1 MIRFLMRKKKLNL
14 LTFFKGK
21 IDCNKYD
28 TTEKC
33 HLLLLGVHTFSV
45 HVIVLSVAHF
55 CCACRKVIAATSCC
69 VMNEEEVHG
78 GGDGGHT
85 GGVPG
90 PPGGAGVDFHVRAHT
105 TIRSYDNRK
114 SKY

>member
-1 MIRFLMRKKKLNL
+1 M
-14 LTFFKGK
+14 
-21 IDCNKYD
+21 
-28 TTEKC
+28 
-33 HLLLLGVHTFSV
+33 
-45 HVIVLSVAHF
+45 
-55 CCACRKVIAATSCC
+55 
-69 VMNEEEVHG
+69 MNEKEVHG

-90 PPGGAGVDFHVRAHT
+90 PPGGAGVDLHVRAHT

>member
-1 MIRFLMRKKKLNL
+1 
-14 LTFFKGK
+14 
-21 IDCNKYD
+21 
-28 TTEKC
+28 
-33 HLLLLGVHTFSV
+33 
-45 HVIVLSVAHF
+45 
-55 CCACRKVIAATSCC
+55 
-69 VMNEEEVHG
+69 MNEEEVHG

-114 SKY
+114 SKYWLYCKTVQLSEYFVLELLLSSSEEKTKTAFSLTLTVINALKSHSKQRNWVSTSI

>member
-1 MIRFLMRKKKLNL
+1 
-14 LTFFKGK
+14 
-21 IDCNKYD
+21 
-28 TTEKC
+28 
-33 HLLLLGVHTFSV
+33 
-45 HVIVLSVAHF
+45 
-55 CCACRKVIAATSCC
+55 
-69 VMNEEEVHG
+69 MNEEEVHG

-114 SKY
+114 SKYWLYCKTVQLSEYFIFELLLSSVKKKQKQHLALNYP

>member
-1 MIRFLMRKKKLNL
+1 M
-14 LTFFKGK
+14 
-21 IDCNKYD
+21 
-28 TTEKC
+28 
-33 HLLLLGVHTFSV
+33 
-45 HVIVLSVAHF
+45 
-55 CCACRKVIAATSCC
+55 
-69 VMNEEEVHG
+69 MNEKEVHG